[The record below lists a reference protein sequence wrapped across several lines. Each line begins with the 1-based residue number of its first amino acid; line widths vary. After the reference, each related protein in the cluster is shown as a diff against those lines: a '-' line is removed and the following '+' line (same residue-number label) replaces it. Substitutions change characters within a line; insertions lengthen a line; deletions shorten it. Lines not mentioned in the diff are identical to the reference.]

1 MEKIVKE
8 ILSKVE
14 LNKTLHTVAD
24 KGIEKLVASAVGATL
39 WDLATIYVLLI
50 VLIVVDIFTH
60 CVYEASKL
68 YKAMYDPKI
77 VAKCGGLLTYIK
89 YLNKAHKFHGYID
102 SYLLRDG
109 FWNKVICY
117 FLLIVV
123 GFVADQ
129 ILRLSHIPQFTC
141 MVFCGILACTEVLS
155 ICENLNNAGIAIAG
169 EIKALIGK
177 RKESI
182 K

>member
-1 MEKIVKE
+1 MKE
-8 ILSKVE
+8 ILKEILQKVE
-14 LNKTLHTVAD
+14 LSKTLHTIAD

-60 CVYEASKL
+60 CIYEASKL
-68 YKAMYDPKI
+68 YKNMYDKKI

-89 YLNKAHKFHGYID
+89 YLNHAHKFHGYID

-117 FLLIVV
+117 FLLIVQSGRNTSALSGYV
-123 GFVADQ
+123 IINDNGLHGFNG
-129 ILRLSHIPQFTC
+129 LSK
-141 MVFCGILACTEVLS
+141 M
-155 ICENLNNAGIAIAG
+155 
-169 EIKALIGK
+169 LINSVDK
-177 RKESI
+177 IR
-182 K
+182 